1 MPMKAACS
9 AVFAMALACTALAG
23 CNKQPSA
30 PAEAPSAAAP
40 EAPAGLAASNGRLM
54 LPAVKGN
61 PGAVYFNIVNSGDSD
76 ASIAAVSVDGA
87 KNAALHMSMDSNGA
101 SSMMAMSSIPV
112 PKGQTVKFAPGGNH
126 VMAMDLSPSLMSGGR
141 TDVTLTFSTG
151 DKLTFPAAVEAP
163 GAAR

>member
-1 MPMKAACS
+1 MSMKPAYS
-9 AVFAMALACTALAG
+9 TLIGMALACTALTG
-23 CNKQPSA
+23 CNKQA
-30 PAEAPSAAAP
+30 GVPAEPPSAAAP

-61 PGAVYFNIVNSGDSD
+61 PGAVYFNIVNSGDAD
-76 ASIAAVSVDGA
+76 ASIAGVFVDGA
-87 KNAALHMSMDSNGA
+87 KSAELHMTRESGST
-101 SSMMAMSSIPV
+101 SSMMAMSNIPV

-141 TDVTLTFSTG
+141 TDVTLTFATG
-151 DKLTFPAAVEAP
+151 DKLTFPAAIEAP